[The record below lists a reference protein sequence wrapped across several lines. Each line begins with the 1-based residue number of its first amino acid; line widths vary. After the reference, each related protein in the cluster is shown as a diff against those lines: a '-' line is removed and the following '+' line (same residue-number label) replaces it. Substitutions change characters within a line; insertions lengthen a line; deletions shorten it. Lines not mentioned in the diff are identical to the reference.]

1 MSEVLAKEVVKM
13 TTKKPQTAQLMEDLR
28 VVVED
33 AEALL
38 KATAGQAGER
48 VEQVRKRAEES
59 VHAARERLSAFEG
72 EFRVHAQEA
81 ARTTDRYVHENPW
94 AAIGMA
100 AGVGFIL
107 GLLSG
112 RR

>member
-1 MSEVLAKEVVKM
+1 M
-13 TTKKPQTAQLMEDLR
+13 TTQKPDTAQLMEDLR

-38 KATAGQAGER
+38 KATAGQAGEKVGQAR
-48 VEQVRKRAEES
+48 ERAEES
-59 VHAARERLSAFEG
+59 VRQARERLGELEG
-72 EFRVHAQEA
+72 EVRARARDA
-81 ARTTDRYVHENPW
+81 AKTTDRYVHENPW
-94 AAIGMA
+94 GAIGIA
-100 AGVGFIL
+100 AGVGFML

>member
-1 MSEVLAKEVVKM
+1 MS
-13 TTKKPQTAQLMEDLR
+13 TQKPDTAQLMDDLR

-38 KATAGQAGER
+38 KATAGQAGEKVDHAR
-48 VEQVRKRAEES
+48 QRAQES
-59 VHAARERLSAFEG
+59 VKLARERLGELEG
-72 EFRVHAQEA
+72 ELRVRARDA

-94 AAIGMA
+94 GAIGMA
-100 AGVGFIL
+100 AGIGFIL

>member
-1 MSEVLAKEVVKM
+1 M
-13 TTKKPQTAQLMEDLR
+13 TRREPDTAQLMDDLR
-28 VVVED
+28 VVVDD

-48 VEQVRKRAEES
+48 VEQARHRAEES
-59 VHAARERLSAFEG
+59 VKAARERLSELEG
-72 EFRVHAQEA
+72 EVALRAREA
-81 ARTTDRYVHENPW
+81 ARSTDRYVHENPW
-94 AAIGMA
+94 GAIGIA
-100 AGVGFIL
+100 AGVAFIL

>member
-1 MSEVLAKEVVKM
+1 M
-13 TTKKPQTAQLMEDLR
+13 TTQKPDTAQLMEDLR

-38 KATAGQAGER
+38 KATAGQAGEKVGQAR
-48 VEQVRKRAEES
+48 QRAEES
-59 VHAARERLSAFEG
+59 VRQARERLGELEG
-72 EFRVHAQEA
+72 EVRARARDA

-94 AAIGMA
+94 GAIGIA
-100 AGVGFIL
+100 AGVGFML

>member
-1 MSEVLAKEVVKM
+1 MSTE
-13 TTKKPQTAQLMEDLR
+13 KPAATQLMDDLR

-48 VEQVRKRAEES
+48 VEQARKRAEES
-59 VHAARERLSAFEG
+59 VHAARERLAELEG
-72 EFRVHAQEA
+72 EVRVRAREA
-81 ARTTDRYVHENPW
+81 ARTTDRFVHENPW
-94 AAIGMA
+94 GAIGMA
-100 AGVGFIL
+100 AGIGFIL

>member
-1 MSEVLAKEVVKM
+1 MSTPKVD
-13 TTKKPQTAQLMEDLR
+13 TATLMDDLR
-28 VVVED
+28 IVVED

-38 KATAGQAGER
+38 KATAGQAGSG
-48 VEQVRKRAEES
+48 VEHVRQRAEES
-59 VHAARERLSAFEG
+59 VRAARERLGEIEG
-72 EFRVHAQEA
+72 EVRMRARDA

-94 AAIGMA
+94 AAIGLA

>member
-1 MSEVLAKEVVKM
+1 MS
-13 TTKKPQTAQLMEDLR
+13 TQKPDTAQLMEDLR

-38 KATAGQAGER
+38 KASAGQAGEKM
-48 VEQVRKRAEES
+48 EQARHRAEES
-59 VHAARERLSAFEG
+59 VKAARARLDDLDG
-72 EFRVHAQEA
+72 ELRARAREA
-81 ARTTDRYVHENPW
+81 VQTTDRYVHENPW
-94 AAIGMA
+94 GAIGMA
-100 AGVGFIL
+100 AGIGFIL

>member
-1 MSEVLAKEVVKM
+1 MSTQKQPDA
-13 TTKKPQTAQLMEDLR
+13 AQLMEDLR

-38 KATAGQAGER
+38 KATAGQAGDK
-48 VEQVRKRAEES
+48 VEAARQRAGES
-59 VHAARERLSAFEG
+59 VKAARERLSELEG
-72 EFRVHAQEA
+72 EVRMRAREA

-94 AAIGMA
+94 GAIGMA
-100 AGVGFIL
+100 AGIGFIL

>member
-1 MSEVLAKEVVKM
+1 MMSNH
-13 TTKKPQTAQLMEDLR
+13 KPSTAQLMEDLR
-28 VVVED
+28 VVVND

-38 KATAGQAGER
+38 KATAGQAGEKVDHAR
-48 VEQVRKRAEES
+48 HRAEES
-59 VHAARERLSAFEG
+59 VRQARERLGEIEG
-72 EFRVHAQEA
+72 EVRARAEEA

-94 AAIGMA
+94 GAIGMA

>member
-1 MSEVLAKEVVKM
+1 MSTAKE
-13 TTKKPQTAQLMEDLR
+13 PDTAQLMEDLR

-48 VEQVRKRAEES
+48 VEHARTRAEES
-59 VHAARERLSAFEG
+59 VKQARERLAELEG
-72 EFRVHAQEA
+72 ELRLRAREA

-94 AAIGMA
+94 GAIGMA
-100 AGVGFIL
+100 AGIGFIL

>member
-1 MSEVLAKEVVKM
+1 MSIQ
-13 TTKKPQTAQLMEDLR
+13 KPDTAQLMEDLR

-38 KATAGQAGER
+38 KATAGQAGEKVDQAR
-48 VEQVRKRAEES
+48 QRAEES
-59 VHAARERLSAFEG
+59 VRLARERLG
-72 EFRVHAQEA
+72 ELDGELRVRAREA

-94 AAIGMA
+94 GAIGMA

>member
-1 MSEVLAKEVVKM
+1 MD
-13 TTKKPQTAQLMEDLR
+13 DLR

-38 KATAGQAGER
+38 KATAGQAGEKVDQAR
-48 VEQVRKRAEES
+48 QRAQES
-59 VHAARERLSAFEG
+59 VKLARERLGELEG
-72 EFRVHAQEA
+72 ELRVRAREA

-94 AAIGMA
+94 GAIGMA
-100 AGVGFIL
+100 AGIGFIL

>member
-1 MSEVLAKEVVKM
+1 M
-13 TTKKPQTAQLMEDLR
+13 TQTPDTAQLMEDLR

-48 VEQVRKRAEES
+48 VEQARQRAEES
-59 VHAARERLSAFEG
+59 LRAARARLSDIEG
-72 EFRVHAQEA
+72 EVTMRAREA
-81 ARTTDRYVHENPW
+81 ARHTDRYVHENPW
-94 AAIGMA
+94 GAIGIA
-100 AGVGFIL
+100 AGVAFIL
-107 GLLSG
+107 GLLAG

>member
-1 MSEVLAKEVVKM
+1 M
-13 TTKKPQTAQLMEDLR
+13 TTQKPDTAQLMEDLR

-38 KATAGQAGER
+38 KATAGQAGEKVGQAR
-48 VEQVRKRAEES
+48 QRAEES
-59 VHAARERLSAFEG
+59 VRQARERLGELEG
-72 EFRVHAQEA
+72 EVRARARDA
-81 ARTTDRYVHENPW
+81 AKTTDRYVHENPW
-94 AAIGMA
+94 GAIGIA
-100 AGVGFIL
+100 AGVGFML

>member
-1 MSEVLAKEVVKM
+1 MS
-13 TTKKPQTAQLMEDLR
+13 TQKPADTAQLMEDLR

-48 VEQVRKRAEES
+48 VEQARHRAEES
-59 VHAARERLSAFEG
+59 VRAARERLADLEG
-72 EFRVHAQEA
+72 EVRMRAREA

-94 AAIGMA
+94 GAIGMA

>member
-1 MSEVLAKEVVKM
+1 MS
-13 TTKKPQTAQLMEDLR
+13 TQKPDTAQLMEDLR

-38 KATAGQAGER
+38 KASAGQAGEKM
-48 VEQVRKRAEES
+48 EQVRHRAEES
-59 VHAARERLSAFEG
+59 VKAARARLADLDG
-72 EFRVHAQEA
+72 ELRGRAREA

-94 AAIGMA
+94 GAIGMA
-100 AGVGFIL
+100 AGIGFIL

>member
-1 MSEVLAKEVVKM
+1 MS
-13 TTKKPQTAQLMEDLR
+13 THKPAAAQLMEDLR

-38 KATAGQAGER
+38 KATAGQAGEK
-48 VEQVRKRAEES
+48 VEHARHRAEES
-59 VHAARERLSAFEG
+59 VRHARERLGEFEG
-72 EFRVHAQEA
+72 EVRARAQEA

-94 AAIGMA
+94 GAIGIA
-100 AGVGFIL
+100 AGVAFML

>member
-1 MSEVLAKEVVKM
+1 MSTEKQAD
-13 TTKKPQTAQLMEDLR
+13 TAQLMEDLR

-48 VEQVRKRAEES
+48 VEQARHRAEES
-59 VHAARERLSAFEG
+59 VRAARERLSDLEG
-72 EFRVHAQEA
+72 EVKLRAREA

-94 AAIGMA
+94 GAIGMA